1 MSGIEIHC
9 GGGLYF
15 TNLTRQFPHSKK
27 REKNVKK
34 NLNVNRINVR
44 KMFVRRKK
52 QKRKMVKHVI
62 RIQSALVISVT
73 GVNVGLL
80 PVWTKKLYAK
90 KIQIVAV

>member
-1 MSGIEIHC
+1 M
-9 GGGLYF
+9 
-15 TNLTRQFPHSKK
+15 
-27 REKNVKK
+27 KK

-44 KMFVRRKK
+44 KVFVRRKK

-62 RIQSALVISVT
+62 RIQSALVINVT